1 MKKQNVMGTIGE
13 KRLLNIR
20 EVCIYT
26 GIGQTRARQYMDKI
40 GANSAEKVNTPITDY
55 KKVKINNHDDFNSQI
70 DKYVGMYGDDA
81 AKQKAVEVKEA
92 MNKVLADNS
101 DEAWED
107 AIKKTQELDNMLQG
121 KSYTYKRRVT

>member
-1 MKKQNVMGTIGE
+1 MPNRISGDDSFFNNSIS
-13 KRLLNIR
+13 
-20 EVCIYT
+20 
-26 GIGQTRARQYMDKI
+26 
-40 GANSAEKVNTPITDY
+40 NSAEKVNTPITDY

-121 KSYTYKRRVT
+121 KSYTYKRKNGKIGRAHV